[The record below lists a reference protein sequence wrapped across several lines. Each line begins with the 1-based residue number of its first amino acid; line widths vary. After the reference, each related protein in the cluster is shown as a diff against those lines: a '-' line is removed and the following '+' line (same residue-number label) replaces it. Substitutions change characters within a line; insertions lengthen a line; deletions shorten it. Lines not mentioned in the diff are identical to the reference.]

1 MLLLERK
8 VVSAITLILLL
19 AGTLTLAFNI
29 RAVKAGGGTVY
40 IRADGSID
48 PPTAPILTVDNATY
62 TLTGNITSGAD
73 GIVIERDN
81 TIVDAAGYTIQGT
94 GAYPYKGIDLSGRSN
109 VTIRSMEIDTF
120 SYGIWLDSSDYNSVI
135 GNNITGNS
143 YFGIQLY
150 YSSSNSIVGN
160 NVTITTG
167 WGYGIGLNYSSSN
180 TISGNNIGNHYH
192 YCIGLFFSSDYNI
205 ISGNNIINNGSNG
218 ADGILSDSSDYNS
231 VIGNNI
237 TGNND
242 HGIWLRGSS
251 SNTISGNNVT
261 ANHVGIV
268 LSGSSDNRVY
278 HNNFIDNS
286 QQVIVYYSGFANVWD
301 DGYPLGGNY
310 WSDYNGIDLYS
321 GPYQNE
327 TGSDGIGDVPY
338 VIDGVNIDRYPLVS
352 AVRLLRGDLNF
363 DGSVDIYD
371 AIILAGAFNSIPGSP
386 NWNPNADINGDNI
399 VDIYDAIMLAGHFNQ
414 HSP

>member
-1 MLLLERK
+1 MFFLLLTTMT
-8 VVSAITLILLL
+8 VV
-19 AGTLTLAFNI
+19 AFKIQPVN
-29 RAVKAGGGTVY
+29 ASGTVY

-48 PPTAPILTVDNATY
+48 PPTAPISTVDNATY
-62 TLTGNITSGAD
+62 TLTGNITSDAD
-73 GIVIERDN
+73 GIVIERNN
-81 TIVDAAGYTIQGT
+81 TIVDAVGYTIQGT
-94 GAYPYKGIDLSGRSN
+94 GRYPYKGIDLSGRSN
-109 VTIRSMEIDTF
+109 VTIKSMEINTF
-120 SYGIWLDSSDYNSVI
+120 SYGLWLDSSDYNSVI

-150 YSSSNSIVGN
+150 YSSNNSIVGN

-205 ISGNNIINNGSNG
+205 VSGNNVTNNGSDG
-218 ADGILSDSSDYNS
+218 DVGILVGSDYNS
-231 VIGNNI
+231 VIGNII

-242 HGIWLRGSS
+242 RGIFLGGSY
-251 SNTISGNNVT
+251 NTISGNNVT
-261 ANHVGIV
+261 ANSVGIV
-268 LSGSSDNRVY
+268 LSGSSDNRFY

-286 QQVIVYYSGFANVWD
+286 QQVHVYSGFANVWD
-301 DGYPLGGNY
+301 DGYPSGGNY
-310 WSDYNGIDLYS
+310 WSDYNGTDFHS

-338 VIDGVNIDRYPLVS
+338 VIDGNNIDRFPLVS
-352 AVRLLRGDLNF
+352 LSTSLRGDVNY
-363 DGSVDIYD
+363 DGVVDIYD

-386 NWNPNADINGDNI
+386 NWNPNADINKDNT
-399 VDIYDAIMLAGHFNQ
+399 VDIYDAILLAGNFGK
-414 HSP
+414 SW